1 MDKQTKKR
9 KNAESFSLKSLEKRF
24 SAKQAFRDELSV
36 NIAFL
41 RGIEISRM
49 EQVEEEEALII
60 LSSKIT
66 FQGVLFLKTAIHHVP
81 KTFVMKCSDYGGAS
95 LCSVLIYEMVSA
107 SQTSLSSLSKQEV
120 DCYVNFLESS
130 CPNFIASNPLPDEQL
145 WKMSEVG
152 KYCFTKFLAPLVTR
166 CLRCDGNITMHNPP
180 SKASLYPARPNSG
193 DQNYARVQAMQD
205 VVRNSSIHKRL
216 WFSLLP
222 QGTITGFDRGF
233 KHHLREWT
241 ALQVVTFTEVRS

>member
-9 KNAESFSLKSLEKRF
+9 KNAESFSLESLEKRF
-24 SAKQAFRDELSV
+24 SAKQAFRDKLSA

-66 FQGVLFLKTAIHHVP
+66 FQGVLFLKTAIHRVP

-180 SKASLYPARPNSG
+180 SKAKVFTLQGPIPATKIMLECRPCKMSYGIARYTNDCGSHYYPKELSLDLIEVSNTTYVSG
-193 DQNYARVQAMQD
+193 QLY
-205 VVRNSSIHKRL
+205 KWL
-216 WFSLLP
+216 PSL
-222 QGTITGFDRGF
+222 R
-233 KHHLREWT
+233 
-241 ALQVVTFTEVRS
+241 